1 MSQISEAID
10 VHVPVRTA
18 YDQWTM
24 FEEFPRFM
32 EGVER
37 IEQVDDRRM
46 HWVAQIAGQRRE
58 WDAEV
63 TEQIPDERVAWTS
76 ISGANNAGVVTFH
89 RIEPDV
95 TRVML
100 QLDFEPEGA
109 LETVGDALGMVKMRV
124 KGDLARFKEFIE
136 DRGVET
142 GAWRGEVRAPGT
154 GNDTNVGP
162 EKGFGTEKAFG
173 TEYGTG
179 LGVGAATGLGVGAVA
194 GGGWAPD
201 DLVDGDDDIDA
212 LDEPDDA
219 LGSMGTGSV
228 DDIELGMDEDGEM
241 TGG

>member
-1 MSQISEAID
+1 MSQISESID

-37 IEQVDDRRM
+37 VEQRGDRRM
-46 HWVAQIAGQRRE
+46 HWVAEIAGQRRE

-76 ISGANNAGVVTFH
+76 TSGAQNAGVVTFH

-109 LETVGDALGMVKMRV
+109 VETVGDALGVVKLRV
-124 KGDLARFKEFIE
+124 KGDLERFRDFIE

-142 GAWRGEVRAPGT
+142 GAWRGEIRQDATGSTAGRGVAAGMGTVAGAGAGAMDDPGLVT
-154 GNDTNVGP
+154 
-162 EKGFGTEKAFG
+162 
-173 TEYGTG
+173 
-179 LGVGAATGLGVGAVA
+179 GVGMGDGDTSGA
-194 GGGWAPD
+194 GGLTG
-201 DLVDGDDDIDA
+201 DGV
-212 LDEPDDA
+212 DDA

-228 DDIELGMDEDGEM
+228 DEIELGMDDGDGELT
-241 TGG
+241 TG